1 MCGADEIS
9 RGKVVWEAEKKRTA
23 SGVEWSGSSRGLA
36 MAMAMASG
44 WRVDGECQHSGNGMA
59 KRERERQRE

>member
-44 WRVDGECQHSGNGMA
+44 WRVSTFREWNG
-59 KRERERQRE
+59 KERERQRE